1 SMTLGLLLV
10 TLLLTTAPPP
20 ATPLPFVR
28 YQTLFSLAHSLTS
41 RVAALRASRGDQA
54 GAARARLIADKLD
67 FTTRGVG
74 LGFWAAFGS
83 MGWDYVKNY
92 AWRDAASF
100 EMLGAVSDLNELMRA
115 VAELARLDSE
125 AERATWL
132 RGHYGDV
139 LRVSKSLLGRL
150 LKVFRQSVY
159 YWRSS
164 LQSRMAPLDV
174 EDPPVVLLTQKF
186 EVKQGNVGLY
196 LCVSQAY
203 YEAQAGLV
211 DGRLFLYL
219 VLSFEW
225 GPLECLHTKGPIREV
240 VETVQRE
247 VIEGEL
253 LKDCL
258 ELGTN
263 DLKGLIQV
271 VKDIALQFSST
282 DTGRS
287 DL

>member
-1 SMTLGLLLV
+1 
-10 TLLLTTAPPP
+10 
-20 ATPLPFVR
+20 
-28 YQTLFSLAHSLTS
+28 
-41 RVAALRASRGDQA
+41 
-54 GAARARLIADKLD
+54 
-67 FTTRGVG
+67 
-74 LGFWAAFGS
+74 

-125 AERATWL
+125 AERAAWL
-132 RGHYGDV
+132 RGHYADV

-150 LKVFRQSVY
+150 LKVFRQSV
-159 YWRSS
+159 
-164 LQSRMAPLDV
+164 
-174 EDPPVVLLTQKF
+174 
-186 EVKQGNVGLY
+186 
-196 LCVSQAY
+196 
-203 YEAQAGLV
+203 
-211 DGRLFLYL
+211 
-219 VLSFEW
+219 
-225 GPLECLHTKGPIREV
+225 PIREV

-258 ELGTN
+258 EIGTN

>member
-1 SMTLGLLLV
+1 MVLGLLLV
-10 TLLLTTAPPP
+10 ALHLTTAPPP
-20 ATPLPFVR
+20 PTPLPFAR
-28 YQTLFSLAHSLTS
+28 YQTLFSLAHSLTA

-54 GAARARLIADKLD
+54 GATRARLIASKLD

-125 AERATWL
+125 AERAAWL

-150 LKVFRQSVY
+150 LKVFRYTRGRTSCNGHLPYQ
-159 YWRSS
+159 
-164 LQSRMAPLDV
+164 DV
-174 EDPPVVLLTQKF
+174 
-186 EVKQGNVGLY
+186 
-196 LCVSQAY
+196 
-203 YEAQAGLV
+203 
-211 DGRLFLYL
+211 
-219 VLSFEW
+219 
-225 GPLECLHTKGPIREV
+225 KGSIREV

-282 DTGRS
+282 DTSRS